1 MRLLVNALLAAHLTA
16 LLATAAAP
24 APAADQLYGC
34 RAIDGDTLRCGA
46 ERIRLRAI
54 HAPELHEPGGAAARA
69 RLAAL
74 IASGE
79 VRLVRHGRDRWGR
92 TRADVWVGGRRIT
105 QADIG
110 QRGGLGLRR

>member
-1 MRLLVNALLAAHLTA
+1 MLRIAVLLLA
-16 LLATAAAP
+16 LATPGAL
-24 APAADQLYGC
+24 AADTFRC
-34 RAIDGDTLRCGA
+34 RAIDGDTLHCGA
-46 ERIRLRAI
+46 ERVRLRGI
-54 HAPELHEPGGAAARA
+54 HAPELREPGGVEARDRLA
-69 RLAAL
+69 RLVAGA
-74 IASGE
+74 E